1 MLKIKSDRFPTPR
14 ILGVLAAVIVIAYSA
29 YAAYPYLRGPILVVN
44 QPSFGTTTTIT
55 GHTIRVSALA
65 VDGLP
70 VPLDEEGSFTVERA
84 YPPGY
89 TVVTVRAVDRFG
101 RSIERTLTFVI
112 AAYASQKIENR
123 ESGVSTSSPEN
134 AKANSSF

>member
-1 MLKIKSDRFPTPR
+1 MPKIKSDRFPAPL
-14 ILGVLAAVIVIAYSA
+14 ILGVIAAVIVIAYSA

-55 GHTIRVSALA
+55 GHTVRVSALA

-70 VPLDEEGSFTVERA
+70 VPLDEGGSFAVERA

-101 RSIERTLTFVI
+101 RSIEHTLTFVTTP
-112 AAYASQKIENR
+112 YANQKIESR
-123 ESGVSTSSPEN
+123 ESGTGTSTTKD
-134 AKANSSF
+134 AKTNGSL